1 MRVLLV
7 EDNRR
12 LAELLMAGLRRAGWT
27 VDVVDSLDAALAA
40 CRGIRFDAVLLDR
53 GLPDGDG
60 LALLGELRTGP
71 EAPAILVMTA
81 RGTVPD
87 RVEGLNRGA
96 DDYIVKPIAMEELVA
111 RLNAAIRR
119 SGALR
124 PAPVRCGGLAYDPV
138 SRAITAGGRPFDP
151 PRRERMLLE
160 ALLNAAPRPVAKE
173 YLEERL
179 DSFDRAIG
187 RNAVEVYVHRLR
199 RRLAEGGAGATIETV
214 RGLGYRLAAEAP
226 APGGQGR
233 PPGAGG

>member
-12 LAELLMAGLRRAGWT
+12 LAELLTTGLRRAGWT

-60 LALLGELRTGP
+60 LALLGALRAGP

-96 DDYIVKPIAMEELVA
+96 DDYIVKPVAMEELVA

-199 RRLAEGGAGATIETV
+199 RRLAESGVGATIETV

-233 PPGAGG
+233 PSGAGG